1 MIVRNLT
8 IKIQGNRATTD
19 SPLYL
24 HTQDKNIH
32 VVITVMNGK
41 FEIKDSML
49 LSFTIIKP
57 NGDEVDRAE
66 CYIKNKQCH
75 LLLNGEEFDEIS
87 EVGTHLIQLKLYDEF
102 RQARLSL
109 PPFAMHILKSNGSY
123 YADDEVEGIQAE
135 QDAYKL
141 MTENR
146 LALEMNESIL
156 ISDLPTTTEVNGFVP
171 VTQGDT
177 TYKLDMS
184 QVATKEDVATI
195 DLSPYATKEEVNTK
209 ADKEHNHSQY
219 LTEHQDISH
228 LASKAYVSNAIAEAQ
243 LSGEGEDIDLSGY
256 ATKDDLLAK
265 ADKNHNH
272 DTVYALKSELVHN
285 HDNQYAPKTHNH
297 SYNDLTDKPTIP
309 SVDGLATET
318 YVNDAI
324 ANAQLGGEDIDLSG
338 YALKTDLPTATSDL
352 TNDSGFITEVPS
364 EYVTDEE
371 LNAKGYLTQHQ
382 SLDHLAL
389 KTDIPTVPTN
399 VGAFTNDMGYL
410 TQHQDISHL
419 ATKEEIPNV
428 NGMVTS
434 QEIVSIKLVDA
445 LPTEQETGVLYIVKA
460 SE

>member
-75 LLLNGEEFDEIS
+75 LLLNGEEFDEET

-123 YADDEVEGIQAE
+123 YADEEVEGIQAE

-146 LALEMNESIL
+146 LALEMNQSIL

-171 VTQGDT
+171 ITQGDT

-184 QVATKEDVATI
+184 TVATKEDVATI
-195 DLSPYATKEEVNTK
+195 DLSPYATKDEVNAK
-209 ADKEHNHSQY
+209 ADKEHNHNTVYAPMVHEHSQY

-228 LASKAYVSNAIAEAQ
+228 LASKAYVANAIADAQ
-243 LSGEGEDIDLSGY
+243 LNGEGTEIDLSGY
-256 ATKDDLLAK
+256 ATKDDLLTK

-285 HDNQYAPKTHNH
+285 HDNNYAPKKHNH

-382 SLDHLAL
+382 
-389 KTDIPTVPTN
+389 
-399 VGAFTNDMGYL
+399 
-410 TQHQDISHL
+410 DISHL

-428 NGMVTS
+428 EGMVTS
-434 QEIVSIKLVDA
+434 QEIVSIKLVDE